1 MFDVQREKENVLR
14 KLYETIDRY
23 YPDDIKVD
31 FTKYLE
37 TSGIINLLNQQG
49 GLTFLIDVKHLRIIH
64 MSGSVLSF
72 TGYKI
77 EEFDDDI
84 LSKFIDILTPE
95 HRLFLNVFVTWAL
108 KKFKTFPIEYKA
120 KQSMSVWGLQLFHK
134 SQRNMKCHLNI
145 IPLEFNDD
153 KNPTLIAISIHEV
166 THLIKG
172 DDYLIR
178 AEFTE
183 KENSKK
189 IFVYYSNENK
199 TVENDVISEREREVL
214 QHISQGLDTK
224 QIAEKLHITKN
235 TVDNH
240 RRNMLARTGTRD
252 TTALVQLCRMTA
264 II

>member
-1 MFDVQREKENVLR
+1 MLREKENVLR

-23 YPDDIKVD
+23 YPDDVEVD
-31 FTKYLE
+31 YKKYLE

-49 GLTFLIDVKHLRIIH
+49 NLTFLIDVKHLRIIH
-64 MSGSVLSF
+64 MSGSIQNF

-77 EEFDDDI
+77 EEFGTNI
-84 LSKFIDILTPE
+84 LSKFMDILAPK
-95 HRLFLNVFVTWAL
+95 HHLFLNVFVSWSL
-108 KKFKTFPIEYKA
+108 NILKTFPIEYKS
-120 KQSMSVWGLQLFHK
+120 KQFMSVWGLKLYHK
-134 SQRNMKCHLNI
+134 NQRSMKWYLNI
-145 IPLEFNDD
+145 VPLEFNDD
-153 KNPTLIAISIHEV
+153 KNPTLIAISIQEI

-172 DDYLIR
+172 NDYIIR

-189 IFVYYSNENK
+189 IFVYYSDEDK
-199 TVENDVISEREREVL
+199 TIEHDIISEREREVL
-214 QHISQGLDTK
+214 QHISQGLNTK

-252 TTALVQLCRMTA
+252 TTALIQLCRMTA
-264 II
+264 IL